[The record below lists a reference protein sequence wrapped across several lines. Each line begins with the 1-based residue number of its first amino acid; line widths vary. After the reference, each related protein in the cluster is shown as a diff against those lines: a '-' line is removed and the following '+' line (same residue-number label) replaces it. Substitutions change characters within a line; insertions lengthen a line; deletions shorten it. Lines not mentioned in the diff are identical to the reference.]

1 MNPAANFWIDATMRA
16 LTTIATIAV
25 AGYVAL
31 ISKRQ
36 WKNNQEKLRLD
47 LYQHRFGIYQRV
59 LEYHWALLEW
69 EGKPEQLALR
79 GPFVAAFCESKFMF
93 PKASGVYEF
102 LSEFNLHAFR
112 IATLTHDIE
121 EKEKWETVPGYI
133 AGLAQQKIQSQNWI
147 LSSIETLLARMG
159 PFLNFHSL

>member
-1 MNPAANFWIDATMRA
+1 MNSGVSFWIDTALRA
-16 LTTIATIAV
+16 MTAV
-25 AGYVAL
+25 AATAIAFYVAL

-47 LYQHRFGIYQRV
+47 LYQHRFRIYQRV

-69 EGKPEQLALR
+69 QGKPEQLALR

-93 PKASGVYEF
+93 PKKSGVYEF
-102 LSEFNLHAFR
+102 LGEFNMHAIR
-112 IATLTHDIE
+112 IVNLTSDIE
-121 EKEKWETVPGYI
+121 EKGDAPPGYK
-133 AGLAQQKIQSQNWI
+133 AGLGQQRAVSQGWI
-147 LSSIETLLARMG
+147 LGSIEKLLIRMG